1 MVSGMEY
8 RTQEELFKL
17 LRGVFNVKIRLIGE
31 EYDYIKIIDI
41 WNYLKIN
48 KWSKDKN
55 LTISEMV
62 NDIIELDISKVDFF
76 LKENTI
82 KS

>member
-8 RTQEELFKL
+8 KTQEELFKL
-17 LRGVFNVKIRLIGE
+17 LRGAFNVKIRLIGE
-31 EYDYIKIIDI
+31 EYDYIKKIDI

-76 LKENTI
+76 LK
-82 KS
+82 KKL